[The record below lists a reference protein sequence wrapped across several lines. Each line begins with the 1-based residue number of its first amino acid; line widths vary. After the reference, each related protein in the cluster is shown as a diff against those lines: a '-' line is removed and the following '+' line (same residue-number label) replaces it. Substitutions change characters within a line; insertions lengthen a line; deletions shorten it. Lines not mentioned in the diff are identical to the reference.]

1 MNETAEQYIRRIT
14 AFVEGKRPLAVQAA
28 TPRTLERLMKGVSP
42 SRLRE
47 RPAADKWSANEIV
60 AHLSDSEIVTA
71 FRIRVILGAPASPI
85 AAYDQDAWAASG
97 HYQQRDPHKSV
108 DQFRIVREANL
119 GLLKSMTAEQWQQ
132 YGMHSQRGR
141 ETIEQIVRLTA
152 GHDLN
157 HLKQI
162 ERILRVGATSRSR

>member
-14 AFVEGKRPLAVQAA
+14 ALVEGKRPLAVQAA
-28 TPRTLERLMKGVSP
+28 TARKLERLMRGVSP
-42 SRLRE
+42 GRLRK
-47 RPAADKWSANEIV
+47 RPSADKWSANEIV

-71 FRIRVILGAPASPI
+71 FRIRVILGAPGSPI

-97 HYQQRDPHKSV
+97 HYEKRDPRRSV
-108 DQFRIVREANL
+108 EQFRVVRDANL
-119 GLLKSMTAEQWQQ
+119 TLLKSLTAGQWQQ
-132 YGMHSQRGR
+132 YGMHSERGR

-152 GHDLN
+152 GHDIN
-157 HLKQI
+157 HLKQA